1 LTVPEPPLP
10 CELPV
15 PAGFRLR
22 RDPGVGTHQ
31 RGRVLLGGAPYRLL
45 RLGPRGTAQVSAWWD
60 GAPVPD
66 RPAARKLAR
75 RLLDVGMAHPV
86 PDGGPSP
93 GDVTV
98 VIPVKDR
105 AGELRRCLA
114 GLAETLAPPR
124 PAEAAG
130 PTGPAWAAGHTRPV
144 KDTRHTPP
152 AEGTGHTP
160 PTEDGGHTP
169 PPWETGHTPPTEDG
183 GNPSPADAPRLRVI
197 VVDDGSARPEPVA
210 AAAAAAGARCL
221 RRDHCGGPGA
231 ARNTGLAAA
240 TTPLVAFVDSD
251 CVPGPGWLAPL
262 LPHFADPA
270 VAAVAPRIV
279 PHGEGE
285 GWLARYEGISSTLD
299 MGAAESLVRP
309 GTKVPYVPGAALV
322 VRRDAAAAGFA
333 EDMPVGEDVDF
344 VWRLAAAGW
353 HVRYEPRATM
363 PHQHRVRLRSWF
375 ARRADY
381 GTSAAPLERRHPG
394 TLPALSMSGWSAVA
408 WLAAVAGYPVAG
420 AAVMGGTT
428 ALLARRLAPFTDD
441 PWPLAARLAGGG
453 TVAAG
458 RLLGSTLSRAWW
470 PLALP
475 AAVAVRRLRLPLAA
489 LVLGPPLL
497 GWRERRPPMDPVSYA
512 AARLLDDVAYSVGV
526 WRGCLAAR
534 TARPLLPAL
543 WWWSAASE
551 PGGPRPGRRARPR
564 H

>member
-1 LTVPEPPLP
+1 VPEPPLP

-22 RDPGVGTHQ
+22 RDPGVSTHQ

-45 RLGPRGTAQVSAWWD
+45 RLGPRGTAQVSAWWE
-60 GAPVPD
+60 GAPVPG
-66 RPAARKLAR
+66 RPAAGKLAR

-98 VIPVKDR
+98 VIPVRDR
-105 AGELRRCLA
+105 AAELRRCLA
-114 GLAETLAPPR
+114 GLAGTAGRPHPAGTAGRPHPAGTAGPPY

-130 PTGPAWAAGHTRPV
+130 STTRPAGAAGHTRAAGAAGP
-144 KDTRHTPP
+144 
-152 AEGTGHTP
+152 
-160 PTEDGGHTP
+160 
-169 PPWETGHTPPTEDG
+169 
-183 GNPSPADAPRLRVI
+183 RVI
-197 VVDDGSARPEPVA
+197 VVDDGSARPEQVA

-251 CVPGPGWLAPL
+251 CVPGPDWLAPL

-270 VAAVAPRIV
+270 VAAAAPRIV
-279 PHGEGE
+279 PHGGGE

-381 GTSAAPLERRHPG
+381 GTSAAPLEQRHPG

-408 WLAAVAGYPVAG
+408 WLAAVAGCPMAG
-420 AAVMGGTT
+420 AAVVGGTT
-428 ALLARRLAPFTDD
+428 ALLARRLTPFTDD

-489 LVLGPPLL
+489 LVLAPPLL

-526 WRGCLAAR
+526 WRGCLAGR

-551 PGGPRPGRRARPR
+551 PGGPRPGHQAPPRRQARPG